1 MKYQERLKDI
11 ENKRKEK
18 LKEKQLALERKQ
30 KATIKTKTKHT
41 SDIIYYGLWQKA
53 NEVDH
58 ILNEITSV
66 AEKKKALIS
75 QIRFRQKVLKQVL
88 RDKKLYFVIEK
99 GKGLSI
105 EKLKS
110 NVLKL
115 IEGSTEGPSEERE
128 ARNVLLFV

>member
-41 SDIIYYGLWQKA
+41 SDIIYYGLCQKA
-53 NEVDH
+53 NEVDQ

-66 AEKKKALIS
+66 A
-75 QIRFRQKVLKQVL
+75 
-88 RDKKLYFVIEK
+88 
-99 GKGLSI
+99 
-105 EKLKS
+105 
-110 NVLKL
+110 
-115 IEGSTEGPSEERE
+115 
-128 ARNVLLFV
+128 

>member
-1 MKYQERLKDI
+1 M
-11 ENKRKEK
+11 
-18 LKEKQLALERKQ
+18 
-30 KATIKTKTKHT
+30 
-41 SDIIYYGLWQKA
+41 
-53 NEVDH
+53 
-58 ILNEITSV
+58 
-66 AEKKKALIS
+66 
-75 QIRFRQKVLKQVL
+75 KQVL